1 MSSVRLVNKEKLLA
15 PGKCL
20 ICESKPGGRVV
31 DTGRKNFRN
40 TAADPMRGRK
50 YICDRCGSKIAEAL
64 GYPPPHKVDEY
75 RMTIASQREQIRVL
89 EKTAEMADKY
99 KDLADFIE
107 SKRADVVLED

>member
-1 MSSVRLVNKEKLLA
+1 MRLVNKQKLLA

-20 ICESKPGGRVV
+20 ICERIPNQRVV
-31 DTGRKNFRN
+31 DTGIKNFN
-40 TAADPMRGRK
+40 NAANDPMRGRK
-50 YICDRCGSKIAEAL
+50 YVCERCGSKIAAAL
-64 GYPPPHKVDEY
+64 GYPSYTKIDEY
-75 RMTIASQREQIRVL
+75 RMTIAAQREQIRVL